1 MIPNKNTVHVKL
13 TRNTELLCY
22 VYSELIMKTIEK
34 RHLFGF
40 GVFIANFEQIE
51 QSNLVLILLSYNT

>member
-1 MIPNKNTVHVKL
+1 M
-13 TRNTELLCY
+13 
-22 VYSELIMKTIEK
+22 MKTIEK